1 MNWHKNMYFGEEAR
15 KKKTKIIYNIDTHK
29 LQVGVYV
36 LTFAANGT
44 DLIDI
49 IPSFM
54 LEKEGYK
61 GRDIVVIG
69 LAASKDE
76 AYEVGRQIITDVYEQ
91 TGGFDVRSYFA

>member
-1 MNWHKNMYFGEEAR
+1 MYIGEEAR
-15 KKKTKIIYNIDTHK
+15 KKKTKIIYNIDTRK
-29 LQVGVYV
+29 LQFGVYV
-36 LTFAANGT
+36 LTFAANGK

-54 LEKEGYK
+54 LEKESYK

-76 AYEVGRQIITDVYEQ
+76 ALEVGRQIITDCYNQ
-91 TGGFDVRSYFA
+91 TGGFDLRSYFA